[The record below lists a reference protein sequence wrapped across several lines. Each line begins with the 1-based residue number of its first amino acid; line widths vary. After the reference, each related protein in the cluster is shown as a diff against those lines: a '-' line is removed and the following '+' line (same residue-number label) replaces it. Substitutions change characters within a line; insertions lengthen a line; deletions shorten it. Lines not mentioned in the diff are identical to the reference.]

1 LLSQISSRHGYAGH
15 YRDEIAQHGN
25 RRDHVARLQ
34 IAKMAGA
41 VLALRWRRNAR
52 HVLRHDVSGFESA
65 YKERTH
71 IANQRRDPI
80 AFRQGIGCAYRSSFL
95 SQASVQ
101 ATDDFVL
108 PEKTN
113 QEFIE
118 RAIEPHKVVELERFL
133 AFQFRARRVGFHEL
147 PSYRPILK
155 VAAALI
161 IGPRRDHPLILL
173 RARLRLTSGA
183 IPRDPQAPV
192 PTQRYC

>member
-52 HVLRHDVSGFESA
+52 HVLSHDVSGFESA
-65 YKERTH
+65 HKERTH

-95 SQASVQ
+95 SQASVE

-108 PEKTN
+108 AEKTN
-113 QEFIE
+113 QEFVE
-118 RAIEPHKVVELERFL
+118 RAVQPYKVVELERFL
-133 AFQFRARRVGFHEL
+133 AFQFRARTVGLHEI
-147 PSYRPILK
+147 SSHCHILK
-155 VAAALI
+155 VSAAVI

-173 RARLRLTSGA
+173 PARVR
-183 IPRDPQAPV
+183 
-192 PTQRYC
+192 